1 MEFFST
7 LILSSIF
14 FLRIEQKL
22 KYLYIF
28 LCFGHTTW
36 PVGSSMIPRC
46 ERFLMEI
53 TVRWHTSAPVMF
65 RVATNRDHHDDD
77 LYRRDD
83 DLIVVGAAVSMQQ

>member
-1 MEFFST
+1 M
-7 LILSSIF
+7 LVV
-14 FLRIEQKL
+14 
-22 KYLYIF
+22 
-28 LCFGHTTW
+28 
-36 PVGSSMIPRC
+36 VGSPMIPRG

-65 RVATNRDHHDDD
+65 RVATNCDHRDDD